1 LWWFYVHVRQAVA
14 SKIQFVGNGGSAKR
28 EMVTIADVYSS
39 ASEVIARGCAAHLGA
54 RLNQKSGESFARKV
68 GSCDEAVMASTYD
81 YGIKVA

>member
-1 LWWFYVHVRQAVA
+1 
-14 SKIQFVGNGGSAKR
+14 
-28 EMVTIADVYSS
+28 MVTIADVYSS